1 MMGADHGAID
11 HLQCMRD
18 RGTIELVGM
27 GSIENS
33 SRVIVDGALDLENK
47 GNEIAFWGVSDAYN
61 DAKIRNLA
69 GSGSVF
75 IYDSD
80 LVLTA
85 AQDTFS
91 GTISSVDSEGRHLKG
106 GLTVQGGVQTLSG
119 ANVYF
124 GATKVD
130 AGAGLVL
137 TSTGSLASDV
147 LVSGGFVNDGDVAGD
162 TIVQDGGMT
171 GGSGSYSA
179 LTVLGGGT
187 VATNGKTPL
196 TVGSEFTQKAG
207 STLVFAPVE
216 NGIQPAI
223 AVGGRAVIE
232 DGASITLDRVTT
244 GRLAVGRE
252 YALVTAAGG
261 LVGNY
266 GSLTGDLVT
275 DAPFLSFALDKTSS
289 GVALGVE
296 RSDIVFA
303 EVAHSA
309 NQIAVANELEA
320 LGSGNELHDEVAYMT
335 AAEASDLPAAFDSL
349 SGEIHTA
356 MLGAVAEERHFLRD
370 AVNGRLRAAFGTVGA
385 YKGGV
390 QALTAYGPVSA
401 EATTDG
407 PVYWGHAFGGRGEA
421 DGDGN
426 AARRDSRTNGVVLGY
441 DAPVQNWRLGGV
453 LAMSDSSYGLDGRAS
468 SGSGRG
474 IHLGVYAGTQWGQTA
489 LRSGLV
495 YSTLRL
501 KANRSTSL
509 GTINERLSS
518 KYNGHVW
525 QAFAEVGHRLDHGT
539 MALEPYAGLAHVW
552 MRTDSFAEN
561 GGETALAGAEGKMDT
576 TFATIGVRAATTIEA
591 ATHKLTVSS
600 GIGWRHA
607 FGDARPELAMAFAGG
622 TGFNVAAAPIARN
635 AAVLDMGVDMELGRN
650 TNLRLDYQGQLAT
663 DAREHRLGA
672 TLGMQF

>member
-335 AAEASDLPAAFDSL
+335 AAEASDL
-349 SGEIHTA
+349 
-356 MLGAVAEERHFLRD
+356 LRPLI
-370 AVNGRLRAAFGTVGA
+370 R
-385 YKGGV
+385 
-390 QALTAYGPVSA
+390 
-401 EATTDG
+401 
-407 PVYWGHAFGGRGEA
+407 
-421 DGDGN
+421 
-426 AARRDSRTNGVVLGY
+426 SRVKSI
-441 DAPVQNWRLGGV
+441 PRC
-453 LAMSDSSYGLDGRAS
+453 
-468 SGSGRG
+468 
-474 IHLGVYAGTQWGQTA
+474 WGQWP
-489 LRSGLV
+489 R
-495 YSTLRL
+495 
-501 KANRSTSL
+501 KDTSC
-509 GTINERLSS
+509 
-518 KYNGHVW
+518 
-525 QAFAEVGHRLDHGT
+525 A
-539 MALEPYAGLAHVW
+539 
-552 MRTDSFAEN
+552 MR
-561 GGETALAGAEGKMDT
+561 
-576 TFATIGVRAATTIEA
+576 
-591 ATHKLTVSS
+591 
-600 GIGWRHA
+600 
-607 FGDARPELAMAFAGG
+607 
-622 TGFNVAAAPIARN
+622 
-635 AAVLDMGVDMELGRN
+635 
-650 TNLRLDYQGQLAT
+650 
-663 DAREHRLGA
+663 
-672 TLGMQF
+672 